1 MKILYYSPHPDLSLH
16 SPSGY
21 GTHMREMIKAFEEAG
36 HEVRPLIVGDLKVAE
51 AEAAPRLRDR
61 VKPLVPALVWE
72 SARDAALL
80 HRDRRLQITLED
92 NIQAFGPNLIYER
105 ASFMQCSGVEVAWR
119 LGVRHVLEVN
129 APYLEERKAFS
140 SGPSLFERK
149 ARAMERRQ
157 LSMTDRAVVV
167 SSTLKDHFMAAHGL
181 PEERFLVVPNAVDP
195 DKIVVH
201 PDRVHAIKTGY
212 GLTDQFVVGFVGSL
226 FRWHGV
232 DRLIRAAAE
241 LRRRSDGLVV
251 LIVGDGEIRAELEAL
266 AQSLGVSDIVR
277 FTGNV
282 AHEEV
287 FDHIEAMD
295 ACVMPDSNWYG
306 SPVKLFEYGAMRKP
320 IVAPDNGPVRDVF
333 TPFEDGLV
341 VRNEAELAEMLR
353 RLMADPEEGARF
365 AGSFHRKVIERHTWR
380 RNAEAVLETL
390 AEAVV

>member
-232 DRLIRAAAE
+232 DRLIRAAVDEHPPTSSGAKQLKITPA
-241 LRRRSDGLVV
+241 LREYVQQKMGKT
-251 LIVGDGEIRAELEAL
+251 
-266 AQSLGVSDIVR
+266 QKY
-277 FTGNV
+277 
-282 AHEEV
+282 
-287 FDHIEAMD
+287 FDHIVWGQAFLFVEKRSHKAIATSLNIGETTASHPFPSPCVNSSFD
-295 ACVMPDSNWYG
+295 A
-306 SPVKLFEYGAMRKP
+306 A
-320 IVAPDNGPVRDVF
+320 
-333 TPFEDGLV
+333 
-341 VRNEAELAEMLR
+341 
-353 RLMADPEEGARF
+353 
-365 AGSFHRKVIERHTWR
+365 
-380 RNAEAVLETL
+380 
-390 AEAVV
+390 